1 MSPPLAAAL
10 ALLVAFVAQSALSL
24 VGPAAARLVDPLL
37 VVAVVVALAR
47 GEVWGMLVGAAAGWI
62 LDAHFGGTVLGLAG
76 LARMLVGFVVG
87 FAAARLLLLGPGSR
101 LAVLAAA
108 TVLDARGLEWL
119 AASFGI
125 GVPTLPALPLAGRA
139 LLNAL
144 LGAALYGPLERRL
157 RVEGAR

>member
-1 MSPPLAAAL
+1 MSPPLVAAFAVL
-10 ALLVAFVAQSALSL
+10 GAFVVQSGLSL

-37 VVAVVVALAR
+37 VVAVVIALAR
-47 GEVWGMLVGAAAGWI
+47 GEVWGMVVGAAAGWV

-76 LARMLVGFVVG
+76 LSRMLVGFVVG

-101 LAVLAAA
+101 LAVLGAA

-119 AASFGI
+119 AASFDV

-144 LGAALYGPLERRL
+144 LGAALYGPLEARL
-157 RVEGAR
+157 RAERAR